1 MAIKVNMLD
10 PKIWKKNK
18 VTIYDLCRFENVL
31 VPEGNR
37 KQNLDKSDRNKCQK
51 HVACSYKYKYFVSR
65 ISLVSLLSHI

>member
-1 MAIKVNMLD
+1 MAKKVNMLD

-51 HVACSYKYKYFVSR
+51 HVACS
-65 ISLVSLLSHI
+65 